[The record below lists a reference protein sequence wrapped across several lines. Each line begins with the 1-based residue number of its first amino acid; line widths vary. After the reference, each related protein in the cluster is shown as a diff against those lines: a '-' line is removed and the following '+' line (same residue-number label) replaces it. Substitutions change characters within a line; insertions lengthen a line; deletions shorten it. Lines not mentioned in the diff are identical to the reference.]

1 MTAATAPPTLS
12 RGFPAQLVRVRPSSR
27 RPVPKV
33 TEFADKVVRSHAK
46 HGGTHG
52 LADDTARTISENA
65 DSLRFE
71 DFGWEKD

>member
-1 MTAATAPPTLS
+1 
-12 RGFPAQLVRVRPSSR
+12 
-27 RPVPKV
+27 
-33 TEFADKVVRSHAK
+33 
-46 HGGTHG
+46 